1 MEIYTLVMTKE
12 NFSNNPT
19 MEVFGSFRAGC
30 KAKKAL
36 VEKIIEMAQKDEA
49 FAFALFYDE
58 NHPDFQ
64 DEMSACEASFSREG
78 EAVFPEGLK
87 VAMRN
92 YLNQEIGD
100 EEGAYHVY
108 CAVAHDRDATYR
120 FDVAKNNL
128 EPEE

>member
-12 NFSNNPT
+12 SFSNNPT
-19 MEVFGSFRAGC
+19 MDVFGSFRTGC

-36 VEKIIEMAQKDEA
+36 IEKIIEMAQKDEA

-64 DEMSACEASFSREG
+64 EEMSPYETSFSREA
-78 EAVFPEGLK
+78 EAVFPEELK
-87 VAMRN
+87 VAMYN
-92 YLNQEIGD
+92 YLTQEIGD
-100 EEGAYHVY
+100 EEGAYYVY